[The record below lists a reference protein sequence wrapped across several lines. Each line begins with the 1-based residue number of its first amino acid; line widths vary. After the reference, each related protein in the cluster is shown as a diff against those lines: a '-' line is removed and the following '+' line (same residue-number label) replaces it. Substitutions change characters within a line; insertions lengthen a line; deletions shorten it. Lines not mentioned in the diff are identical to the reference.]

1 MIATKS
7 KFLDKRIHW
16 NIAINE
22 TPNLD
27 TNGIVSNWPNYNI
40 VWMSRRICIIVTIHQ
55 HKLCLLRAIVVKYF
69 YIQIGITLKNSII
82 K

>member
-40 VWMSRRICIIVTIHQ
+40 V
-55 HKLCLLRAIVVKYF
+55 
-69 YIQIGITLKNSII
+69 
-82 K
+82 